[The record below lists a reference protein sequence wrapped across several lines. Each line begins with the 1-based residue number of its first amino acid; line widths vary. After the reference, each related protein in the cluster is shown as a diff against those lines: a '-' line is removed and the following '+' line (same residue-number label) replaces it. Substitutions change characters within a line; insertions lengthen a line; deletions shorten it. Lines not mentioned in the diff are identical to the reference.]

1 MIIALPKKDG
11 LASSIQNFKS
21 QILLKN
27 PVEWLWLE
35 NNENNNQKESFCL
48 SLNNST
54 SSIIASRIFFFLF
67 LQSSVSVKMLVKSD
81 QLGSAVAVK

>member
-54 SSIIASRIFFFLF
+54 SSIIASRIFFLF